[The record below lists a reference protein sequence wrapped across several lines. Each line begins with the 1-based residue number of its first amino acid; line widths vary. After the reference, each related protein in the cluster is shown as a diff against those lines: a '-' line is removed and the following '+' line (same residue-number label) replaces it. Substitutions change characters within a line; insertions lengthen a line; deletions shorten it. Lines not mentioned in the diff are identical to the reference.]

1 MPCTKCEN
9 GKYKWGE
16 TGECKYDSK
25 EECEKANPKKYSK
38 MKPTPLGKK
47 SYEEYEKELKEFNLS
62 KVERIDLSLVS
73 DMNKS
78 REDVS
83 SLTQTTNKFWIEVS
97 EDTAK
102 EYLDLTDL
110 WDKWREI
117 SKKANSYTAKT
128 KNLEKSEKAVTSF
141 VKALETETT
150 KLIGYIRQSKEAAK
164 ELGVDVRDMNGYGEA
179 VDIADN
185 TIKTINKI
193 EKDTVTARSIKA
205 MKEMIKEITS

>member
-9 GKYKWGE
+9 GKYKWGK

-25 EECEKANPKKYSK
+25 EACEKSNKKKYNK

-47 SYEEYEKELKEFNLS
+47 TYEEYEKELKEFNLS

>member
-1 MPCTKCEN
+1 MPCTKCKDD
-9 GKYKWGE
+9 KYKWGK
-16 TGECKYDSK
+16 TGECEYATK
-25 EECEKANPKKYSK
+25 EACESANHKYSK

-128 KNLEKSEKAVTSF
+128 KNLEISEKAVTSF